1 MSACN
6 DALKIQWSI
15 MTNITQ
21 AIDVKDS
28 ITTELNSFIQN
39 QVTGLSAVDLERL
52 TTDLPV
58 LRKRFT
64 KLPLQTYPNLPAQL
78 EFLCHFIEDRVV
90 RCGSNLTEEPVA
102 EAAFALLYFQRAIDL
117 IPDPI
122 PDMGLLD
129 DAIIVGL
136 VLRRQ
141 EQAFKQSSY
150 ANLLRWP
157 EESFD
162 AEELLSIISPLRVSS
177 FCSSA
182 KQPRSA

>member
-1 MSACN
+1 M
-6 DALKIQWSI
+6 I
-15 MTNITQ
+15 TNTTRATDI
-21 AIDVKDS
+21 KES

-39 QVTGLSAVDLERL
+39 QAIGLSAFDLERL

-64 KLPLQTYPNLPAQL
+64 KLPLKTYPYLAEQL
-78 EFLCHFIEDRVV
+78 EFLCRFIEDRVV
-90 RCGSNLTEEPVA
+90 RWGKDLTEQSVA

-129 DAIIVGL
+129 DAIIVRM

-150 ANLLRWP
+150 ANLLWWQ
-157 EESFD
+157 EEGVKV
-162 AEELLSIISPLRVSS
+162 EELLSIISPLRVSS
-177 FCSSA
+177 FCLA
-182 KQPRSA
+182 ATQRRPA